1 MEKEIKMKR
10 AKRVWA
16 VVAAGFF
23 LLAGISQRSL
33 AAAEGVPRLPR
44 FYLNGQPATLT
55 IQDLSGFGTR
65 PLRLLIERNN
75 RKRREELIQVYA
87 LGAHEGDDLGIELAA
102 PLPGMR
108 VTLYKIL
115 QEPGGSRY
123 LSMPSSVYFDKPGQT
138 LYRENTGLF
147 REAFFII
154 VYEKTDSPDEK
165 EINVRY
171 FEERVRKLSVAAKT
185 NFLFSSLKLKMKDF
199 ADLKAG
205 EFFERDA
212 QLLVDRLI
220 DPRRIFLVRIWK
232 AAKPA
237 AETKKT

>member
-16 VVAAGFF
+16 VMAAGFF
-23 LLAGISQRSL
+23 LLAGTFQRSL
-33 AAAEGVPRLPR
+33 TAAEENVPRLPR
-44 FYLNGQPATLT
+44 FYLNGRPATLT
-55 IQDLSGFGTR
+55 VQDLSGFGTR
-65 PLRLLIERNN
+65 PLRLLVERNN
-75 RKRREELIQVYA
+75 RKHREELIQTYA
-87 LGAHEGDDLGIELAA
+87 LGAHEGEDLGIEMAA
-102 PLPGMR
+102 PLAGMR

-123 LSMPSSVYFDKPGQT
+123 LSMPSSVYFDKPGET
-138 LYRENTGLF
+138 FYRENIGLF

-171 FEERVRKLSVAAKT
+171 FEERVRRLSVAAKT

-232 AAKPA
+232 AGKPGP
-237 AETKKT
+237 

>member
-1 MEKEIKMKR
+1 M
-10 AKRVWA
+10 
-16 VVAAGFF
+16 AAGFF

-33 AAAEGVPRLPR
+33 AAEGVPRLPK
-44 FYLNGQPATLT
+44 FFLNGQPAILT
-55 IQDLSGFGTR
+55 VQDLSGFGTR
-65 PLRLLIERNN
+65 PLRLLVERNN
-75 RKRREELIQVYA
+75 RKHREELIQTYA
-87 LGAHEGDDLGIELAA
+87 LGAREGDGLGIEMAA
-102 PLPGMR
+102 PLAGMR

-115 QEPGGSRY
+115 QEPDGSRY

-138 LYRENTGLF
+138 LYREKTAPF

-171 FEERVRKLSVAAKT
+171 FEERVRRLSVAAKT

-232 AAKPA
+232 AGKPA
-237 AETKKT
+237 P

>member
-1 MEKEIKMKR
+1 
-10 AKRVWA
+10 
-16 VVAAGFF
+16 
-23 LLAGISQRSL
+23 LL
-33 AAAEGVPRLPR
+33 V
-44 FYLNGQPATLT
+44 
-55 IQDLSGFGTR
+55 
-65 PLRLLIERNN
+65 ERNN
-75 RKRREELIQVYA
+75 RKHREELIQTYA
-87 LGAHEGDDLGIELAA
+87 LGAREGDGLGIEMAA
-102 PLPGMR
+102 PLAGMR

-115 QEPGGSRY
+115 QEPDGSRY

-138 LYRENTGLF
+138 LYREKTAPF

-171 FEERVRKLSVAAKT
+171 FEERVRRLSVAAKT

-232 AAKPA
+232 AGKPA
-237 AETKKT
+237 P